1 MMAFVKGIRYV
12 SWLLIMLLHT
22 ALWAQQPPLVT
33 YEFNHIQQADGLSF
47 NYVNCFFKDRDGFL
61 WIGTNNGLNRF
72 DGSRFTIFRRDPA
85 NPHSLGNNTVHAIC
99 QDKSGHLWLATD
111 TGISEFNPE
120 TAQFRTISTGLGRTL
135 GNCLNIL
142 CDRSGRIWFSTIHHG
157 LFQYEVRTDHLTLYT
172 HNPQDPRSL
181 SENFISGNGLL
192 EDPFRDGIWIGT
204 RQDGGLNYL
213 DIATGE
219 CQNYRHNPEALPIF
233 APHFTGALTLDGTQ
247 MLYVDNNEEQIVIF
261 DLKCRRLLR
270 TIKPISQTGRRVDEL
285 NAIFV
290 DRQHNIW
297 ISSLSYLMFYV
308 KAGTGQV
315 SELMHKDT
323 RRTSIVGSCFWAGW
337 QDDDGTI
344 WLGTVNGISYTNP
357 GRAIYEANPLSRF
370 FPTLK
375 IGALINNFYED
386 SDGSWW
392 GSEEHTPATLLH
404 YAAQT
409 DRLERYPAPGAFFA
423 YGIGAYGPDLYVASP
438 THLLRFSKKTHQ
450 FTPIPLPAY
459 VRTDKIRGGRYR
471 LLQQNDLIWLF
482 YQNKQTLCYQ
492 ITTGLWHQYP
502 IVSNSDH
509 PKFWVR
515 NALIDRH
522 NAVWL
527 ELYPEGFA
535 KFSPQTGQFILQK
548 GPAEAEYENTI
559 SSFTEDKNGYFWLA
573 TNGYG
578 LARYDP
584 RNQQYRF
591 WGVHDGLGDDHCL
604 AAIPDR
610 YGNIWVGSYNLFSIF
625 TPARNQF
632 LTISL
637 PYSEDNQEYFN
648 YMWPLRNGHILASI
662 KGYLIEFKPE
672 VLSRFS
678 IKQARVLLSG
688 LVASDST
695 YLLNGPT
702 PTVQLKASDNS
713 FSIQYSVLGP
723 LHEKQ
728 YLFRYKLE
736 GYDAEWSKASSQTSA
751 GYTKLPGGDY
761 VFAVKGVSINHTETP
776 IRRLSIHI
784 DTVFYQT
791 AAFRALLLLTL
802 LGIGLGLIRY
812 RVGQTARLHH
822 LQVQATRLERDKT
835 EIQYQ
840 NLINH
845 LNPHFLFNSLA
856 SLNSLI
862 ILDPKQASG
871 FLQKLS
877 AIYRY
882 ILQNKEKETISL
894 SSELVFV
901 QQYIELQQAQLEDG
915 LQISIDVAPDYLA
928 YEIVPVTLQNLF
940 ENAIKHNTTDEDSP
954 LRIRVF
960 VQDKYVWVVNNRQKK
975 PLVKTSNKQGLDSLK
990 KLYAYLSDQPL
1001 LIEETDT
1008 TFIVKVPLL

>member
-1 MMAFVKGIRYV
+1 MMACLHRIGYFGG
-12 SWLLIMLLHT
+12 LLTMLIHAT
-22 ALWAQQPPLVT
+22 LWAQQPPLVP
-33 YEFNHIQQADGLSF
+33 YEFSHIQQADGLSF
-47 NYVNCFFKDRDGFL
+47 NYVRCLFKDRDGFL
-61 WIGTNNGLNRF
+61 WIGTTNGLNRF
-72 DGSRFTIFRRDPA
+72 DGTQFTIFRHDPA
-85 NPHSLGNNTVHAIC
+85 NPHSLGNNAVHAIC

-111 TGISEFNPE
+111 TGISEFNPQ
-120 TAQFRTISTGLGRTL
+120 TAQFRTMSTGLGRVL
-135 GNCLNIL
+135 GNCLSIL
-142 CDRSGRIWFSTIHHG
+142 CDRAGTIWFSTIHHG
-157 LFQYEVRTDHLTLYT
+157 LFRYDIRTDHLTLFT

-181 SENFISGNGLL
+181 SENYISGNGLL
-192 EDPFRDGIWIGT
+192 EDPFRAGIWIGT
-204 RQDGGLNYL
+204 RRDGGLNYL
-213 DIATGE
+213 DIATGKF
-219 CQNYRHNPEALPIF
+219 QNYRHNPEALPIF
-233 APHFTGALTLDGTQ
+233 TPHFTGALALDGTQ
-247 MLYVDNNEEQIVIF
+247 LLYADNNEEQIVLF
-261 DLKCRRLLR
+261 DLKSRKLLR

-285 NAIFV
+285 NAVFV

-308 KAGTGQV
+308 KAGTDQV

-323 RRTSIVGSCFWAGW
+323 RRTSIAGSCFWAGW

-357 GRAIYEANPLSRF
+357 SRALYEANPLSRWY
-370 FPTLK
+370 PTLK
-375 IGALINNFYED
+375 TGALINNFYED
-386 SDGSWW
+386 SDSSWW
-392 GSEEHTPATLLH
+392 GSEVHTPATLLH
-404 YAAQT
+404 YVAQT

-423 YGIGAYGPDLYVASP
+423 YGIGAYGPDLYVASQ
-438 THLLRFSKKTHQ
+438 THLLRFSKKTRQ

-459 VRTDKIRGGRYR
+459 VQTDRIRGGRYR
-471 LLQQNDLIWLF
+471 LLQQNDLVWLF
-482 YQNKQTLCYQ
+482 YENKQTVCYQ
-492 ITTGLWHQYP
+492 ITTGQWHQYP
-502 IVSNSDH
+502 ILSNSDH

-535 KFSPQTGQFILQK
+535 KFSPQTGQFSLQK
-548 GPAEAEYENTI
+548 GPAEAEFENTI
-559 SSFTEDKNGYFWLA
+559 ASFTEDKRGYFWLA

-604 AAIPDR
+604 AALPDR
-610 YGNIWVGSYNLFSIF
+610 YGHIWVGSYNLFSIF

-648 YMWPLRNGHILASI
+648 YLWPLRNGHILASI

-672 VLSRFS
+672 VLARFS
-678 IKQARVLLSG
+678 VKPARVLLSG

-702 PTVQLKASDNS
+702 PSVHLKASDNS
-713 FSIQYSVLGP
+713 FSVQYSVLGP
-723 LHEKQ
+723 LHEKP

-736 GYDAEWSKASSQTSA
+736 GYDTEWSKARSQTSA
-751 GYTKLPGGDY
+751 SYTKLPGGDY
-761 VFAVKGVSINHTETP
+761 VFAVKGVSINNMETP
-776 IRRLSIHI
+776 IRRILIHI

-802 LGIGLGLIRY
+802 LAIGIGLIRY
-812 RVGQTARLHH
+812 RVNQTAQLHH

-845 LNPHFLFNSLA
+845 LNPHFLFNSLT

-862 ILDPKQASG
+862 IIDPKQASG

-882 ILQNKEKETISL
+882 ILQNKDKETISL
-894 SSELVFV
+894 GSELAFV
-901 QQYIELQQAQLEDG
+901 QQYIDLQQAQLEDG
-915 LQISIDVAPDYLA
+915 LHIILDIPTEYLT

-960 VQDKYVWVVNNRQKK
+960 VQDTYLCVVNNRQKK

-990 KLYAYLSDQPL
+990 KLYAYLSDRPL

>member
-1 MMAFVKGIRYV
+1 MMTFFIRISYV
-12 SWLLIMLLHT
+12 SWLLMMLSYA
-22 ALWAQQPPLVT
+22 ALWAQQPPLVP

-47 NYVNCFFKDRDGFL
+47 NYVRCLFKDRDGFL
-61 WIGTNNGLNRF
+61 WIGTTNGLNRF
-72 DGSRFTIFRRDPA
+72 DGAQFTIFRHDPA
-85 NPHSLGNNTVHAIC
+85 NPHSLGNNAVHAIC
-99 QDKSGHLWLATD
+99 QDKRGHLWLATD
-111 TGISEFNPE
+111 TGISEFNPQ
-120 TAQFRTISTGLGRTL
+120 TAQFRTMSMGLGRVL
-135 GNCLNIL
+135 GNCLSIL
-142 CDRSGRIWFSTIHHG
+142 CDRAGRIWFSTIHHG
-157 LFQYEVRTDHLTLYT
+157 LFRYDLRTDHLTLYT

-181 SENFISGNGLL
+181 SENYISANGLL
-192 EDPFRDGIWIGT
+192 EDPIRAGIWIGT
-204 RQDGGLNYL
+204 RRDGGLNYL
-213 DIATGE
+213 DVTTGE

-247 MLYVDNNEEQIVIF
+247 MLYADNNEEQIVIF
-261 DLKCRRLLR
+261 DLKSRKLLR

-290 DRQHNIW
+290 DRQHNLW

-308 KAGTGQV
+308 KAGTDQV

-323 RRTSIVGSCFWAGW
+323 RRTSIAGSCFWAGW

-357 GRAIYEANPLSRF
+357 SRALYEANPLSRWY
-370 FPTLK
+370 PTLK
-375 IGALINNFYED
+375 TGALITNFYED

-392 GSEEHTPATLLH
+392 GSEVHTPATLLH
-404 YAAQT
+404 YVAET
-409 DRLERYPAPGAFFA
+409 DRLERYPAPGSFFA
-423 YGIGAYGPDLYVASP
+423 YGIGAYGADLYVASQ
-438 THLLRFSKKTHQ
+438 THLLRFNKKTRQ
-450 FTPIPLPAY
+450 FKAIPLPAY
-459 VRTDKIRGGRYR
+459 SQTETIRNGRYR
-471 LLQQNDLIWLF
+471 LLQQNELIWLF

-492 ITTGLWHQYP
+492 ITTGQWHQYP
-502 IVSNSDH
+502 IQSSSDH

-522 NAVWL
+522 NEVWL

-535 KFSPQTGQFILQK
+535 KFSPQKGQFDLQK
-548 GPAEAEYENTI
+548 GPAEAEFENTI

-573 TNGYG
+573 TYGYG

-584 RNQQYRF
+584 RSRQYRL
-591 WGVHDGLGDDHCL
+591 WGVHDGLADEHCL
-604 AAIPDR
+604 AALPDR
-610 YGNIWVGSYNLFSIF
+610 YGHIWVASFNLFSIF

-648 YMWPLRNGHILASI
+648 YLWPLRNGHILAAI

-678 IKQARVLLSG
+678 VKPAPVLLSG
-688 LVASDST
+688 LVAGDST
-695 YLLNGPT
+695 YGLAGPS
-702 PTVQLKASDNS
+702 PSVHLKASDNS
-713 FSIQYSVLGP
+713 FSVQYSVLGP
-723 LHEKQ
+723 LHEKP

-736 GYDAEWSKASSQTSA
+736 GYDTEWSKASSQTSA
-751 GYTKLPGGDY
+751 SYTKLPGGDY
-761 VFAVKGVSINHTETP
+761 VFAVKGVSINNMETP
-776 IRRLSIHI
+776 IRRLTIHI
-784 DTVFYQT
+784 DTVYYQT
-791 AAFRALLLLTL
+791 TTFKALLLLTL
-802 LGIGLGLIRY
+802 LAISLGLIRY
-812 RVGQTARLHH
+812 RVAQTTRLHH

-845 LNPHFLFNSLA
+845 LNPHFLFNSLT

-862 ILDPKQASG
+862 IIDPKQASG

-882 ILQNKEKETISL
+882 ILQNKDKETISL
-894 SSELVFV
+894 ASELAFV
-901 QQYIELQQAQLEDG
+901 QQYIDLQQAQLEDG
-915 LQISIDVAPDYLA
+915 LQITIDIAADYLA

-954 LRIRVF
+954 LKIQVF
-960 VQDKYVWVVNNRQKK
+960 VQDTYVWVANNLQKK

-990 KLYAYLSDQPL
+990 KLYAYLSDRPL